1 MGGSSDEIDDQTG
14 EPRENRGA
22 LEERAG
28 FNALR
33 YRKIAAVIVGVVAVT
48 GAGVLIYRRL
58 SRRSRAERLRSMLI
72 EALRDLPDSLRELP
86 DEVASRLKNPLP
98 SIKVVVNGKAFE
110 EPGTLEKFVRSVA
123 PAVVG
128 TASTAVVERF
138 RRSSDPDEAHS
149 RSTVPARD

>member
-22 LEERAG
+22 LEESAG

-33 YRKIAAVIVGVVAVT
+33 YGKIAAVIVGVVAVT

-58 SRRSRAERLRSMLI
+58 SRRTRAERLRSMLI
-72 EALRDLPDSLRELP
+72 EALKDLPDSLRELP

-98 SIKVVVNGKAFE
+98 SIKVVVNGKASE
-110 EPGTLEKFVRSVA
+110 EPGTLEEFVRRVA

-128 TASTAVVERF
+128 TASTAVVKRL

-149 RSTVPARD
+149 RPTVPARD